1 MSRNFWLVLNSLVE
15 NHALRFHSK
24 KVVSKVERDALLG
37 CALLEGDAPLV
48 ANRGS
53 ASSKLRIGLEVC
65 TMLSGCPARF
75 CSMFSCNCFL
85 KSAFLLRHSALKTP
99 SSYSHAPS
107 ESELSSVHR
116 VGPSSL
122 DSRSSI
128 LLRELAT
135 WRCLNW
141 GSDNIRSKDLQNL
154 FFATWP
160 LMTFWSILMLVVLL
174 LYFSVISNFEW
185 YHLTNRVCLPSSQQS
200 SEVKHGLVSEQAV
213 ILSLWERDSKG
224 RHQWWKLHGSQSQAT
239 ISSWQ
244 TETLPE
250 RLEERQNPGPNE
262 LHLKWNAVPSIPNT

>member
-15 NHALRFHSK
+15 NHALRFHFK
-24 KVVSKVERDALLG
+24 KVVSKVERDALL
-37 CALLEGDAPLV
+37 EGDAPLV
-48 ANRGS
+48 ANRWS

-75 CSMFSCNCFL
+75 CNIFSCNCFL

-99 SSYSHAPS
+99 SSYSHPLS
-107 ESELSSVHR
+107 ESELSSVLR

-141 GSDNIRSKDLQNL
+141 GSNNIRSKDLQNL

-160 LMTFWSILMLVVLL
+160 LMTFWSILMLLVLL
-174 LYFSVISNFEW
+174 LYVSVISNFEW
-185 YHLTNRVCLPSSQQS
+185 YHLTNRVCLPSSHTIIRDQNMGWFQS
-200 SEVKHGLVSEQAV
+200 K
-213 ILSLWERDSKG
+213 LSYWVFERDIKG
-224 RHQWWKLHGSQSQAT
+224 RHRWWKHHGS
-239 ISSWQ
+239 
-244 TETLPE
+244 
-250 RLEERQNPGPNE
+250 
-262 LHLKWNAVPSIPNT
+262 